1 MLSGPVTRISSSSFL
16 KIWRRRERGADRVR
30 VAVSQCIQAL
40 DLPTGDAQVWRER
53 LYRILVNW
61 FHHAA
66 QAAAWRE
73 GHLGPL
79 SPRAAEHAKAP
90 QTDSRSRQSTAAPSL
105 SLGLEIKQS
114 TEDR

>member
-16 KIWRRRERGADRVR
+16 EIWRRRERGADGVK
-30 VAVSQCIQAL
+30 VAVSQRIQAP
-40 DLPTGDAQVWRER
+40 DLPTGDAQRWREK
-53 LYRILVNW
+53 LYRILVYW

-79 SPRAAEHAKAP
+79 SPRAAERAKAL
-90 QTDSRSRQSTAAPSL
+90 QTESRSRQSTSAASL
-105 SLGLEIKQS
+105 SLDLEIKRS

>member
-1 MLSGPVTRISSSSFL
+1 MLSGPVTRISSSLFL
-16 KIWRRRERGADRVR
+16 KIGRRRERGADGVKA
-30 VAVSQCIQAL
+30 AVSQRIQAL
-40 DLPTGDAQVWRER
+40 DLPTGDAQRWREK
-53 LYRILVNW
+53 LYRILVYW
-61 FHHAA
+61 FHYAA

-79 SPRAAEHAKAP
+79 SPRAAERAKAP
-90 QTDSRSRQSTAAPSL
+90 HLAPGRAPPAPSL